1 MTKHKKHTQHS
12 LYGILFMLI
21 NTLALAGLDI
31 AVKTLRQ
38 DLHAG
43 MIVFLY
49 KFSLFIIILPW
60 VLKDG
65 IKLLKT
71 KRLIPHILRS
81 LFSVAGALCFYH
93 GLYFINMADAAALE
107 NLQYLIVATFGIL
120 FFAEEISITKIMAII
135 LAFIGAIIV
144 VRPEIIS
151 EFGNTTIATANY
163 NKGHILILLAISF
176 WACNTITVKLLTSTE
191 NNKTQMF
198 YLLLT
203 ASILAIPP
211 AFIQWT
217 EVVIFGVNLPL
228 VPELLNLS
236 NLNIKID
243 HLLLISFIATCYFI
257 HGVMYF
263 NALKSELSIVIPF
276 RYTKLMFSALLGWL
290 FFAEQHS
297 SFSYVGYALIIMAGL
312 LLVKSQ
318 VQKLT
323 NTKKEMAA

>member
-1 MTKHKKHTQHS
+1 MKQTKKQTQHS

-49 KFSLFIIILPW
+49 KFSLLIIILPW
-60 VLKDG
+60 VLKGG

-71 KRLIPHILRS
+71 KRLASHILRS

-93 GLYFINMADAAALE
+93 GLYFVNMADAAALE
-107 NLQYLIVATFGIL
+107 NLQYLIVAIFGIL
-120 FFAEEISITKIMAII
+120 FFSEELSAAKISAIV
-135 LAFIGAIIV
+135 LAFLGAVIV
-144 VRPEIIS
+144 VNPEIIS
-151 EFGNTTIATANY
+151 DFSNASVLANY

-203 ASILAIPP
+203 ASILSIPP
-211 AFIQWT
+211 AFIQWQ
-217 EVVIFGVNLPL
+217 EISIFGTNLPL
-228 VPELLNLS
+228 SPVLLDLS

-243 HLLLISFIATCYFI
+243 HLLLIAFIAGCYFI

-263 NALKSELSIVIPF
+263 NALKSELSVVIPF
-276 RYTKLMFSALLGWL
+276 RYSKLMFSAFLGWL
-290 FFAEQHS
+290 FFAEQHN
-297 SFSYVGYALIIMAGL
+297 SFSYIGYALIIMAGL

-318 VQKLT
+318 VYKLAIK
-323 NTKKEMAA
+323 KKEMAA

>member
-1 MTKHKKHTQHS
+1 MRQSKKQSQHS

-60 VLKDG
+60 VFKDG

-71 KRLIPHILRS
+71 KRLISHVLRS

-93 GLYFINMADAAALE
+93 GLYFVNMADAAALE
-107 NLQYLIVATFGIL
+107 NLQYLIVAIFGIL
-120 FFAEEISITKIMAII
+120 FFAEEISITKIIAII

-144 VRPEIIS
+144 VNPDIIS
-151 EFGNTTIATANY
+151 EFGNTSVSTNY
-163 NKGHILILLAISF
+163 NTGHILILLAISF

-211 AFIQWT
+211 AFIKWR
-217 EVVIFGVNLPL
+217 EVVILGINLPL
-228 VPELLNLS
+228 APEFFDLS
-236 NLNIKID
+236 DLNIKID
-243 HLLLISFIATCYFI
+243 HLLLIGFIAICYFV

-263 NALKSELSIVIPF
+263 NALKSELSVVIPF
-276 RYTKLMFSALLGWL
+276 RYTKLMFSAFFGWL
-290 FFAEQHS
+290 FLAEQHNS
-297 SFSYVGYALIIMAGL
+297 LSYIGYALIIIAGL

-318 VQKLT
+318 VQKLASK
-323 NTKKEMAA
+323 KKEMAA